1 MLERCDFMGEL
12 ILLLLLV
19 FVILPVGAISGTV
32 YLIVRIVRFLIKRNK
47 LEQSENSAES
57 FVYIENKKQVR
68 KFNGSEI
75 MFIIG
80 TIFII
85 LSGIAFGVASWVNT
99 TPSGR
104 VIIMFLA
111 SVVMFG
117 VGVLFHKVIK
127 LDGTSTAF
135 CSIGTVLLSVTVI
148 IAGYYELFG
157 SWLSVDGNGGAML
170 FALSSAIT
178 AVASFAEHKFYKN
191 NAFLY
196 VSLMAVSV
204 TIIFLSAQVSKNYD
218 DFAVI
223 MILLQ
228 AMLTFYIVRF
238 SKSKPIRITGNISAV
253 VFAVLSFIKVLDSLF
268 EPDGATYLIMIT
280 ILVQLIYYGIY
291 LNKPILKGLQSV
303 FAVLT
308 TFIFSSDIESTL
320 NENTAIIISSII
332 LVIIY
337 AVNRFL
343 PSLKNNFS
351 EVFTLFFAVY
361 SSIISASLSEECH
374 LIAPVLMSLLIMLYA
389 FAESKF
395 VQVFGGIFSPMM
407 PLIIAENSE
416 SDIFDLLVV
425 IFCLITAAIVFLPKY
440 AFSLHAKF
448 PRKTDT
454 ILYTNMLT
462 AGMILTISTTDSP
475 ENPFLALMVCLL
487 HFAVS
492 SALRNNWTGFF
503 SVIGI
508 IQVVADVTYESDYSL
523 YIMFVVFC
531 CMMIISRIFFKDGI
545 IVKKDNGKKS
555 DVIMF
560 SAWYALM
567 NIESD
572 AKAGDFVCMICIAL
586 YIANFIRRK
595 TSQKKASEM
604 LSASAFI
611 TAVAF
616 INRPFLIVDSE
627 MVSSKIT
634 LAIITLI
641 GIAYRYIWKNNPR
654 ISKIL
659 SNIIFISSFAGLI
672 NDALYFQNLS
682 NTIFVLAVTAVILI
696 ISFTT
701 KSKTWFSVSSVALV
715 TITVYATRKY
725 FVTLDWWAYLFIAGV
740 IFIAIASLNEY
751 LKKSGK
757 TIKLKISEM
766 FSGWKW

>member
-19 FVILPVGAISGTV
+19 FVILPIGAISGTV
-32 YLIVRIVRFLIKRNK
+32 YLIVRIVKFLIKRNK

-85 LSGIAFGVASWVNT
+85 LSGIAFGVAGWVNT

-228 AMLTFYIVRF
+228 AVLTFYIVRF

-253 VFAVLSFIKVLDSLF
+253 VFAVLAFIKVLDSSF

-291 LNKPILKGLQSV
+291 LNKPVLKGLQSV

-320 NENTAIIISSII
+320 NENTAIIIFSII

-351 EVFTLFFAVY
+351 EVFTLAFALY

-425 IFCLITAAIVFLPKY
+425 IFCLITATIVFLPKY

-508 IQVVADVTYESDYSL
+508 IQIVADVTYESNYSL

-545 IVKKDNGKKS
+545 IVKKDNEKKS
-555 DVIMF
+555 DVIML

-572 AKAGDFVCMICIAL
+572 IKAGDFVCMICIAL

-634 LAIITLI
+634 LAIITLM

-654 ISKIL
+654 VSKIL

>member
-1 MLERCDFMGEL
+1 
-12 ILLLLLV
+12 
-19 FVILPVGAISGTV
+19 
-32 YLIVRIVRFLIKRNK
+32 
-47 LEQSENSAES
+47 
-57 FVYIENKKQVR
+57 
-68 KFNGSEI
+68 
-75 MFIIG
+75 
-80 TIFII
+80 
-85 LSGIAFGVASWVNT
+85 
-99 TPSGR
+99 
-104 VIIMFLA
+104 
-111 SVVMFG
+111 
-117 VGVLFHKVIK
+117 
-127 LDGTSTAF
+127 
-135 CSIGTVLLSVTVI
+135 
-148 IAGYYELFG
+148 
-157 SWLSVDGNGGAML
+157 
-170 FALSSAIT
+170 
-178 AVASFAEHKFYKN
+178 
-191 NAFLY
+191 
-196 VSLMAVSV
+196 
-204 TIIFLSAQVSKNYD
+204 
-218 DFAVI
+218 
-223 MILLQ
+223 
-228 AMLTFYIVRF
+228 
-238 SKSKPIRITGNISAV
+238 
-253 VFAVLSFIKVLDSLF
+253 
-268 EPDGATYLIMIT
+268 
-280 ILVQLIYYGIY
+280 
-291 LNKPILKGLQSV
+291 
-303 FAVLT
+303 
-308 TFIFSSDIESTL
+308 
-320 NENTAIIISSII
+320 
-332 LVIIY
+332 
-337 AVNRFL
+337 
-343 PSLKNNFS
+343 
-351 EVFTLFFAVY
+351 
-361 SSIISASLSEECH
+361 
-374 LIAPVLMSLLIMLYA
+374 
-389 FAESKF
+389 
-395 VQVFGGIFSPMM
+395 
-407 PLIIAENSE
+407 
-416 SDIFDLLVV
+416 
-425 IFCLITAAIVFLPKY
+425 
-440 AFSLHAKF
+440 
-448 PRKTDT
+448 
-454 ILYTNMLT
+454 
-462 AGMILTISTTDSP
+462 
-475 ENPFLALMVCLL
+475 MVCLL